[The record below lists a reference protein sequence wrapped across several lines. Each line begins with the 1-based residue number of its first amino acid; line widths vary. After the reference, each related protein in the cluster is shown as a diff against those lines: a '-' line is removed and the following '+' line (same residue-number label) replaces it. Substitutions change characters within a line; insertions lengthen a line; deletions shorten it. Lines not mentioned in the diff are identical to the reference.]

1 MAGALAVAGVQRW
14 FVLGALAGPRL
25 ATGAVLAV
33 SLLVLASPVPPVLQ
47 RAAVAASGVVIL
59 PFAFLVAAG
68 DRFPSFTVVAVMG
81 GGGLAVLYLLGP
93 SPGHSF
99 HLTVLAAAAWLAAL
113 SAGGSGV
120 GDVLFGGFRT
130 LDDLLADAG
139 LASLAV
145 GGAQL
150 AVGWWLDCHRL
161 VGMATPLF
169 GVGTLATGVGVFV
182 TIGDIGDLVASVI
195 VVAVAGAVIGAGWPG
210 HRRGVLW
217 AGLGGAG
224 IGGVLLAR
232 AVAPGDGT
240 LATALV
246 VAGLGATTVAVASA
260 VAARADRTE
269 GPKRNYVRGP
279 D

>member
-47 RAAVAASGVVIL
+47 RAAVAASGVVVL

-81 GGGLAVLYLLGP
+81 GGALAALYLLGP
-93 SPGHSF
+93 SAGHGF
-99 HLTVLAAAAWLAAL
+99 HLTVLAVAGWLAAL

-120 GDVLFGGFRT
+120 GDVFFGGFRN

-145 GGAQL
+145 GAAQL
-150 AVGWWLDCHRL
+150 AVGWWLDRHRL

-169 GVGTLATGVGVFV
+169 GVGTLAIGVGLFV
-182 TIGDIGDLVASVI
+182 TIGDVGDFPASVMVLAI
-195 VVAVAGAVIGAGWPG
+195 AGAVIEAGWPG
-210 HRRGVLW
+210 RRRGVLW
-217 AGLGGAG
+217 AGLAGAG
-224 IGGVLLAR
+224 VGVILLAR
-232 AVAPGDGT
+232 AVAPGDGILT
-240 LATALV
+240 ITLV
-246 VAGLGATTVAVASA
+246 VAGLGAATVAVASA

-269 GPKRNYVRGP
+269 A
-279 D
+279 